1 MNKTLGVTLGLSL
14 SVLSGCGKEPITAGF
29 QVVSDD
35 PLVVQTLPSIRHA
48 CPGLDKYSQ
57 VLENV
62 RIEENFRKSILFDV
76 PESARIPDAY
86 KAGGH
91 TCYLEIDSS
100 GKSIFIEKSGCK
112 SICLDQLKTPDGQL
126 KIDLAQGNG

>member
-1 MNKTLGVTLGLSL
+1 MNVKLWILLGLSL
-14 SVLSGCGKEPITAGF
+14 SILSGCGKQPTTAEF
-29 QVVSDD
+29 KVVSDD

-57 VLENV
+57 VFENIRV
-62 RIEENFRKSILFDV
+62 EGNFRTSILFDV
-76 PESARIPDAY
+76 PETARIPDAY

-100 GKSIFIEKSGCK
+100 GKTVFIEKLGCK

-126 KIDLAQGNG
+126 KIDLSRENG